1 MSLQIGITGGIGSG
15 KSLVCRIF
23 SALGIP
29 IYSADDR
36 AKWLLNHDEKL
47 KKTVEALLGS
57 EAYLPDG
64 SYNRQWVA
72 SKVFN
77 NSILLREL
85 NAVVHPRVGEDTQA
99 WLKLHSKAP
108 YVVKEAAIMG
118 KARQNNSLDK
128 VIVVHSPVDVRVE
141 RVMQRDPQRSET
153 EIRDIIARQVS
164 DEERIKVA
172 DYVVYND
179 DNQLVIPQVWQLHQ
193 LFSKK

>member
-29 IYSADDR
+29 VYSADDR

-64 SYNRQWVA
+64 SYNRPWVA

-77 NSILLREL
+77 NSTLLREL
-85 NAVVHPRVGEDTQA
+85 NAVVHPRVGEDTHA

-118 KARQNNSLDK
+118 KAGHNNSLDK
-128 VIVVHSPVDVRVE
+128 VVVVYSPVDMRVA
-141 RVMQRDPQRSET
+141 RVLQRDPQRTET

-164 DEERIKVA
+164 EQERLKIA
-172 DYVVYND
+172 NHVVYND
-179 DNQLVIPQVWQLHQ
+179 DSQLVIPQVWQLHQ
-193 LFSKK
+193 LFSRK